1 MRAAPRISE
10 AEWEVMK
17 VIWKKSPCLAQD
29 IIQTLS
35 GSSKWSA
42 ATIKTL
48 LNRLVG
54 KGALRFEKAGK
65 SYLYSPAHTEE
76 GCRAAEADSFL
87 HRVFD
92 GALSPMIS
100 HFVQSRRLTSKEL
113 DALEKILRE
122 RKRTK

>member
-1 MRAAPRISE
+1 MKATPRISE

-17 VIWKKSPCLAQD
+17 IVWKKSPCLAQD
-29 IIQTLS
+29 IIQALS
-35 GSSKWSA
+35 GSIKWSP

-48 LNRLVG
+48 LNRLMT

-65 SYLYSPAHTEE
+65 SYIYSPTLTEKE
-76 GCRAAEADSFL
+76 CRAVEADSFL

-100 HFVQSRRLTSKEL
+100 HFVQAQRLSPKEL
-113 DALEKILRE
+113 DSLEKILRE
-122 RKRTK
+122 KRRSK